1 MSPANW
7 TVVSTLTGYVFQ
19 DEDRL
24 PERGRNESGP
34 GTCAPLEVRQ
44 GRSGNRSVKC
54 GPQDAPN
61 PRMLCGVPYCQQG
74 DIMMSSGSTSLLCLL
89 FSQA

>member
-7 TVVSTLTGYVFQ
+7 TVVSTLTGCVFQ

-24 PERGRNESGP
+24 PERGRMNPDRTRARHSRSGRIGP
-34 GTCAPLEVRQ
+34 GTDPLSAVPKTRRTQECSVEAPTVSR
-44 GRSGNRSVKC
+44 
-54 GPQDAPN
+54 
-61 PRMLCGVPYCQQG
+61 G
-74 DIMMSSGSTSLLCLL
+74 DIMMSSGSTSLLRLL